1 MNRARRDTNRNTL
14 TAVPVAKARK
24 GPSRSACAVSKPSA
38 SNGAS
43 KEDVKKL
50 RLLPAANR
58 DKRWSVRTCRVL
70 PPSRRESPRDRPR
83 VLGFGYSEITDQWLV
98 SPLLGSTAGKPSPI
112 TSVAMFV
119 LRSAGATRA
128 GCRCTASPAARAAPC
143 SPIAPR
149 SMHGSF
155 SRPLRQTLA
164 ASNRRSKSLY
174 QSKISRTCH

>member
-1 MNRARRDTNRNTL
+1 PHLGQNTLSSSKPRDTWGIVRVREEPIRDGPVALVPFAHEQARRDTNRNTL
-14 TAVPVAKARK
+14 TAVPVAKTRK

-119 LRSAGATRA
+119 LRSA
-128 GCRCTASPAARAAPC
+128 
-143 SPIAPR
+143 
-149 SMHGSF
+149 
-155 SRPLRQTLA
+155 
-164 ASNRRSKSLY
+164 
-174 QSKISRTCH
+174 